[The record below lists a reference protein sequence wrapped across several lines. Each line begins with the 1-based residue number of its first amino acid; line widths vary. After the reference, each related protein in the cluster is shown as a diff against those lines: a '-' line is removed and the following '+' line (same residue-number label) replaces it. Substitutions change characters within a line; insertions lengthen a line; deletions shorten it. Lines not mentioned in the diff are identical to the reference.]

1 MKRIHTFSY
10 LKRARMVRSGV
21 GVYGLELRSIFEIKV
36 DSFMNQLGW
45 NRGVIFRPL
54 RGIIDDSFL
63 FLSNDFHHF
72 ALLHFV
78 FNSCDVPAYASEYK
92 NSCA

>member
-1 MKRIHTFSY
+1 
-10 LKRARMVRSGV
+10 MVRSGV
-21 GVYGLELRSIFEIKV
+21 GVYGLELWSIFEIKV

-72 ALLHFV
+72 VSLYVTCEIMEFIKKKEGVSIVRNKKKEELI
-78 FNSCDVPAYASEYK
+78 K
-92 NSCA
+92 W

>member
-21 GVYGLELRSIFEIKV
+21 VVYGLELWSIFKIKV
-36 DSFMNQLGW
+36 DSYMNQLGW

-54 RGIIDDSFL
+54 GGDYR
-63 FLSNDFHHF
+63 
-72 ALLHFV
+72 
-78 FNSCDVPAYASEYK
+78 
-92 NSCA
+92 